1 MYTDNQSYVCVLY
14 VCMYPICQVYLNSKA
29 KEYSVYK
36 NLNNNDLKFK
46 VCLQA
51 KANLIC
57 QVYLNKAKKYS
68 VYKNLNNDDL
78 KFEVRLQAGANCKQ
92 QLFHKPKNT
101 SYLYNTN
108 LS

>member
-1 MYTDNQSYVCVLY
+1 MYTDNQSYVCVLD
-14 VCMYPICQVYLNSKA
+14 VCMYPICQVYLNKA

-36 NLNNNDLKFK
+36 NLNNGDLKFK

-51 KANLIC
+51 EANHIC

-68 VYKNLNNDDL
+68 VFKNLNNDDL

-101 SYLYNTN
+101 SYLCNTN